1 MDKIRRRW
9 TKTVVTAVVVMAL
22 AGAAVPVQA
31 ANFGFGFGLSFNG
44 DGGVP
49 GRPGFDQDYECMTE
63 REVGRFFKR
72 HGYDEIEIGEGLRE
86 NTSAVRANKAGKSW
100 RLTFDNCMG
109 KVVQKTQVE

>member
-1 MDKIRRRW
+1 MNTPTRQWIRGLAL
-9 TKTVVTAVVVMAL
+9 TVL
-22 AGAAVPVQA
+22 ATGGLAFAMPVRA

-49 GRPGFDQDYECMTE
+49 GRPGFDQDFECMTE

-72 HGYDEIEIGEGLRE
+72 HGYDEVEIGEGLRE
-86 NTSAVRANKAGKSW
+86 NTSAVQANKDGKAW

-109 KVVQKTQVE
+109 KVVQKTQVK